1 MRHHG
6 RLLDADVGPDAVFL
20 LYEALDFVV
29 KSLRVDGL
37 ELGEVRAELIVEFLG
52 LPELLLAHLCLPGH
66 VLVVCTFSEAAD
78 VIALGGVVARLESL
92 RHSGMLFRLFH
103 ALDQLGELFYVYVA
117 GHGALRHH
125 EKPSVVTGRVCGGV
139 WVKC

>member
-29 KSLRVDGL
+29 KSLRVNGL

-52 LPELLLAHLCLPGH
+52 LSELLLAHLCLFVHFQYLHFLRATEREVSVGSAT
-66 VLVVCTFSEAAD
+66 V
-78 VIALGGVVARLESL
+78 RLESL

-103 ALDQLGELFYVYVA
+103 ALDQLGELFYVQVA
-117 GHGALRHH
+117 GHGALRQH

-139 WVKC
+139 WATC